1 MDIERKNVKVEFGQ
15 LKPGDVFDI
24 SGAIC
29 MKLKDDLGGNNT
41 VDLKSGNCR
50 TIQEETLVS
59 ELKANLVV
67 R

>member
-15 LKPGDVFDI
+15 LKSGEVFDI

-29 MKLKDDLGGNNT
+29 MKIEDATSECNT
-41 VDLKSGNCR
+41 VDLKTGKTR
-50 TIQEETLVS
+50 FIQDETLVT
-59 ELKANLVV
+59 EMKANLVV